1 MADALTG
8 PLSEAARVS
17 RRQRRLWAVPGSNH
31 DRLIAV
37 LRVAFPASVG
47 VLAALLAAAPLTSGR
62 DISFVLAKDRV
73 QVAHERLRVTRA
85 LYRGQDSKGQPFAL
99 SALSA
104 VQATSTNPVLK
115 LDRLAARIDLQGGPG
130 TIVAPTGRYNMTTER
145 IALDGPVSMR
155 TTDGYALDTQNVDLD
170 LKTRALVSRTAV
182 TGKLPLGR
190 FSADHM
196 WADLD
201 QRTVLLTGN
210 ARLHIDQRS
219 GTARR

>member
-1 MADALTG
+1 MAEALAG
-8 PLSEAARVS
+8 PMSDAAREN
-17 RRQRRLWAVPGSNH
+17 RRLRRRWAAPGSNH
-31 DRLIAV
+31 DRVIAV
-37 LRVAFPASVG
+37 LRVGLPASVG

-73 QVAHERLRVTRA
+73 QVAHERLRVSRA

-104 VQATSTNPVLK
+104 VQATSANPVLA
-115 LDRLAARIDLQGGPG
+115 LDRLNARIGLQGGPG
-130 TIVAPTGRYNMTTER
+130 TIVAPTGQYNMTTEQV
-145 IALDGPVSMR
+145 ALDGPVAMR
-155 TTDGYALDTQNVDLD
+155 TTDGYALDTQDVDLD
-170 LKTRALVSRTAV
+170 LKTRSLTSRTAV

-196 WADLD
+196 HADLD

-210 ARLHIDQRS
+210 ARLHIDRRT
-219 GTARR
+219 GTARP